1 MEIRK
6 VHLKCPGTVLLT
18 MMMFK
23 WGIFCS
29 GSSDMC
35 ASSPCQNGATCVDTM
50 DDYVCLCSREGV
62 QYMGRDCNELYNA
75 CVFAECEGCVT
86 EPGTEHYTCPEDI
99 NECESGPCVWAL
111 SECVDELNGYKCLC
125 PPGFGGEDC
134 SRRIIDCVDEPCLN
148 NGTCRR
154 IVDGFECTC
163 SEDFRGETCEEN
175 VDECESNP
183 CQNGAIC
190 VDGTNKY
197 HCFCVPGYQ
206 GHNCEIDINECASRP
221 CWNNGTCI
229 NGKDQYLCECL
240 LGYTGVN
247 CEMEI
252 DECESNPCQ
261 NEATCHDLV
270 GLYTCDCVQGFE
282 GSDCEININECES
295 DPCQNGG
302 ICYDLIDSYEC
313 ECEGTGFMGDHCEED
328 ILECASH
335 PCQHGA
341 TCLEGINHYNCTCWP
356 GFEGENC
363 EVDIDECADTPCEND
378 GECFEKSKPEHWD
391 TDWEFTYAT
400 AAGYVCQCQPGYTGE
415 NCSVNINECVS
426 EPCHNGGSCKDL
438 VNGYMCICPE
448 GFAGV
453 ECEVDIDECESA
465 PCLNGGVCED
475 GVAEYKCHCAEA
487 EEGLLPWG
495 GPQCTVLL
503 RGCIK
508 HACRNGATCLPWL
521 DGETHKHTCLC
532 PPGFYDDVCSA
543 PTTFSFSSPKFF
555 LIEVPSLKRIR
566 RDIEEHE
573 HPLGVRLRFRTTLPD
588 MLLFFRG
595 NADFFLSLEI
605 VGGELHA
612 KAISKEGGSL
622 EAQLP
627 RLVSDGDWHE
637 AVVNIDG
644 WDQDIRL
651 VLQVNGPACDNQA
664 CRVEYKLPDGQE
676 MFLHHDSLTKLY
688 VGGVPEEYMDLT
700 LSDNGFLGCMEDLQ
714 VDGHHV
720 LPHDLEDEE
729 ASIELGCIKT
739 EWCGVDPNP
748 CSQQGHCVDLWTD
761 YRCDCYRPHY
771 GCDCSQDF
779 SFWTFSHEDS
789 TSFLA
794 FELLSD
800 FGKNFSVSF
809 FLRSLKSS
817 GLLFQLHR
825 AGLQGT
831 EDDDP
836 YFTMYLEMGRVH
848 VTSVVGSPILSSP
861 VFVCNGEKQM
871 LQMDVQE
878 GQVFFSHGGLRYG
891 LGSLS
896 DLEVLEGDLV
906 YVGGVPGEEGSA
918 DWGGHFKGCLQDL
931 RLDDEHLNVEV
942 WNSTLSETVYIS
954 SHAENVLPGCMS
966 DDTCKVEPCLNGGE
980 CTVTWNDF
988 TCSCSRDFTGKTCET
1003 RVWCV
1008 SDPCLNGG
1016 RCVDLLDGFE
1026 CIANATFD
1034 NTPLHYSAK
1043 GSLVYPVTNV
1053 TMELRTRQENAVL
1066 LHAWKEAELLLIG
1079 LVDSAIHV
1087 ELQTENSVE
1096 PVIFSGQRH
1105 IADGNWH
1112 HLMVAM
1118 ANPERDASQWFILV
1132 DGIIDGSSAPELAGS
1147 LSFLKDLSSEVALAE
1162 TYTGCLGAVRVGE
1175 VYLPFVD
1182 HTKSPQ
1188 TSQFWRRQ
1196 DERVRIGCIGAPV
1209 CLSHPCR
1216 RGGTC
1221 VDLFNTFGCQCPP
1234 GWEGITCEK
1243 ETDECVSGPCLHGKC
1258 KDKFNGFDCLCH
1270 PGYAGPTC
1278 SENIDGCKG
1287 LKCKNGGTCVDG
1299 VNDFTCICPPKY
1311 SGTRCQYNY
1320 PPLKCELDVECEN
1333 YGICHDTQW
1342 GANCTCPPGFTGDR
1356 CEREV
1361 DECASSP
1368 CLNGGSCLDRL
1379 NSFQCLCPAG
1389 FSGQFCETNKQ
1400 AQQEHIPWL
1409 AIAVPLACGCILLVA
1424 IGLIFMLMTARRKR
1438 QSEGTYSPSHQEI
1451 AGARLEMD
1459 SMLKVPP
1466 EERLI

>member
-62 QYMGRDCNELYNA
+62 RYTGRDCDELYNA
-75 CVFAECEGCVT
+75 CVFAECEGCET
-86 EPGTEHYTCPEDI
+86 ELGTEHYTCPEDF
-99 NECESGPCVWAL
+99 NECESGPCVGAL

-134 SRRIIDCVDEPCLN
+134 SQRITDCIDEPCLN

-163 SEDFRGETCEEN
+163 SQGFHGETCEEN
-175 VDECESNP
+175 VDDCDSHP

-261 NEATCHDLV
+261 NGATCHDVV

-282 GSDCEININECES
+282 GSDCEINVDECES

-302 ICYDLIDSYEC
+302 ICYDLIDSYMC
-313 ECEGTGFMGDHCEED
+313 ECEGTGFMGDQCEED
-328 ILECASH
+328 IPECASH
-335 PCQHGA
+335 PCQHEA

-356 GFEGENC
+356 GFEGDNC
-363 EVDIDECADTPCEND
+363 ELDIDECADTPCEND
-378 GECFEKSKPEHWD
+378 GECFEKSKPEHWE

-400 AAGYVCQCQPGYTGE
+400 AAGYICQCQPGYTGE

-426 EPCHNGGSCKDL
+426 EPCHNGGSCEDL
-438 VNGYMCICPE
+438 VNGYKCVCPE

-453 ECEVDIDECESA
+453 ECEVNIDECESA

-487 EEGLLPWG
+487 DEGLLPWG
-495 GPQCTVLL
+495 GPQCIVQLL
-503 RGCIK
+503 GCID
-508 HACRNGATCLPWL
+508 HPCQNGATCLPWL
-521 DGETHKHTCLC
+521 NEEHGHTCFC
-532 PPGFYDDVCSA
+532 PPGFYDDVCST

-555 LIEVPSLKRIR
+555 LIEVPALERRK
-566 RDIEEHE
+566 RDIEEQE
-573 HPLGVRLRFRTTLPD
+573 QPLGVRLRFRTTLPD

-595 NADFFLSLEI
+595 NAEFFLSLEI
-605 VGGELHA
+605 VGGELRA

-622 EAQLP
+622 EAKLP
-627 RLVSDGDWHE
+627 GLVSDGDWHE

-651 VLQVNGPACDNQA
+651 VLQVKVPGCDNQA
-664 CRVEYKLPDGQE
+664 CKVEHKLPDGQE
-676 MFLHHDSLTKLY
+676 SFLHSDSLTKLY
-688 VGGVPEEYMDLT
+688 VGGVPEEYMELT
-700 LSDNGFLGCMEDLQ
+700 LSGHGFLGCMEDLQ
-714 VDGHHV
+714 VDGHTV
-720 LPHDLEDEE
+720 LPHDLGDEE
-729 ASIELGCIKT
+729 VTVELGCIKT
-739 EWCGVDPNP
+739 EWCEVDPNP
-748 CSQQGHCVDLWTD
+748 CSQQGHCIDLWTG

-771 GCDCSQDF
+771 GHDCSQDF
-779 SFWTFSHEDS
+779 SFWTFGHEDS
-789 TSFLA
+789 TSYLA
-794 FELLSD
+794 FVLLSD
-800 FGKNFSVSF
+800 IGRNFSVSF

-817 GLLFQLHR
+817 GLLFQLCR
-825 AGLQGT
+825 AGHQRT
-831 EDDDP
+831 EEDDP
-836 YFTMYLEMGRVH
+836 YFTMYLEMGRVQ

-861 VFVCNGEKQM
+861 VFVCNGEKQL
-871 LQMDVQE
+871 LQIDIQE

-891 LGSLS
+891 LGSLP

-906 YVGGVPGEEGSA
+906 YVGGFPNEEGAA

-931 RLDDEHLNVEV
+931 RLDDVHPDVEV
-942 WNSTLSETVYIS
+942 WNSTLSETLFIS
-954 SHAENVLPGCMS
+954 SDAKNVLPGCIS
-966 DDTCKVEPCLNGGE
+966 DDICKVEPCLNGGE

-988 TCSCSRDFTGKTCET
+988 TCFCPWNFTGKTCET

-1008 SDPCLNGG
+1008 SDPCVNGG

-1053 TMELRTRQENAVL
+1053 TMDLRTRQENAIL
-1066 LHAWKEAELLLIG
+1066 LRAWRGAELLLIG

-1096 PVIFSGQRH
+1096 PVIFSGQRQ

-1112 HLMVAM
+1112 HLLVAM
-1118 ANPERDASQWFILV
+1118 ASPERDASQWFILV
-1132 DGIIDGSSAPELAGS
+1132 DDIIDGSSAPELAGS
-1147 LSFLKDLSSEVALAE
+1147 LSFLKDLLSEVALAE

-1182 HTKSPQ
+1182 NAKSPQ
-1188 TSQFWRRQ
+1188 TSRFWRRH
-1196 DERVRIGCIGAPV
+1196 DEHVRIGCFGAPV
-1209 CLSHPCR
+1209 CRSHPCR

-1221 VDLFNTFGCQCPP
+1221 VDLFNTFGCQCPS

-1278 SENIDGCKG
+1278 SENIDDCKG
-1287 LKCKNGGTCVDG
+1287 SKCKNGGTCVDG

-1333 YGICHDTQW
+1333 DGVCYDTQW

-1356 CEREV
+1356 CEKEI

>member
-62 QYMGRDCNELYNA
+62 RYTGKECDELYNA
-75 CVFAECEGCVT
+75 CVFAECKGCET
-86 EPGTEHYTCPEDI
+86 ELGTEQYTCPEDF
-99 NECESGPCVWAL
+99 NECESGPCVGAL

-134 SRRIIDCVDEPCLN
+134 SHRITDCIDEPCLN

-163 SEDFRGETCEEN
+163 SQGFRGETCDEN
-175 VDECESNP
+175 VDDCDSHP

-190 VDGTNKY
+190 VDDTNKY

-206 GHNCEIDINECASRP
+206 GHNCEIDINECASQP

-252 DECESNPCQ
+252 DECESNPCK
-261 NEATCHDLV
+261 NGATCHDLV

-282 GSDCEININECES
+282 GSDCEINIDECES

-302 ICYDLIDSYEC
+302 ICYDLIDSYRC

-328 ILECASH
+328 IPECASH
-335 PCQHGA
+335 PCQHEA

-356 GFEGENC
+356 GFEGDNC

-378 GECFEKSKPEHWD
+378 GKCFEKSKPEHWE
-391 TDWEFTYAT
+391 TDWEITYAT
-400 AAGYVCQCQPGYTGE
+400 AAGYICQCQPGYTGE

-426 EPCHNGGSCKDL
+426 EPCHNGGSCEDL
-438 VNGYMCICPE
+438 VNGYKCVCPE

-453 ECEVDIDECESA
+453 ECEVNIDECESA

-475 GVAEYKCHCAEA
+475 GVADYKCHCAEA

-495 GPQCTVLL
+495 GPQCTVQLL
-503 RGCIK
+503 GCID
-508 HACRNGATCLPWL
+508 HPCQNGATCLPWL
-521 DGETHKHTCLC
+521 NVEHGHTCLC
-532 PPGFYDDVCSA
+532 PPGFYDDVCST
-543 PTTFSFSSPKFF
+543 PTTFSFSLPKFF
-555 LIEVPSLKRIR
+555 LIEVPPLERRK
-566 RDIEEHE
+566 RDIEEQE

-595 NADFFLSLEI
+595 NAEFFLSLEI
-605 VGGELHA
+605 VGGELRA
-612 KAISKEGGSL
+612 KVLSKEGGSL
-622 EAQLP
+622 EAKLP
-627 RLVSDGDWHE
+627 GLISDGDWHE
-637 AVVNIDG
+637 AVVNIDE

-651 VLQVNGPACDNQA
+651 VLQVKGPGCDNQA
-664 CRVEYKLPDGQE
+664 CKVEHKLPDGQE
-676 MFLHHDSLTKLY
+676 SFLHRDSLTKLY
-688 VGGVPEEYMDLT
+688 VGGVPEEYMELT
-700 LSDNGFLGCMEDLQ
+700 LSGHGFLGCMEDLQ
-714 VDGHHV
+714 VDGHIV
-720 LPHDLEDEE
+720 LPHDLGDEE
-729 ASIELGCIKT
+729 VSVEFGCVKT
-739 EWCGVDPNP
+739 EWCEVEPNP
-748 CSQQGHCVDLWTD
+748 CSQQGHCIDLWTG

-771 GCDCSQDF
+771 GHDCSQDF
-779 SFWTFSHEDS
+779 SFWTFGHENS
-789 TSFLA
+789 TSYLA
-794 FELLSD
+794 FVLLSD
-800 FGKNFSVSF
+800 IGRNFSVSF

-817 GLLFQLHR
+817 GLLFQLRR
-825 AGLQGT
+825 AGHQRT
-831 EDDDP
+831 EEDDP
-836 YFTMYLEMGRVH
+836 YFTMYLEMGRVQ

-871 LQMDVQE
+871 LQIDIQE

-891 LGSLS
+891 LGSLP

-906 YVGGVPGEEGSA
+906 YVGGFPNEEGAA

-931 RLDDEHLNVEV
+931 RLDDVHLDVEV
-942 WNSTLSETVYIS
+942 WNSTLSETLFIS
-954 SHAENVLPGCMS
+954 SDAKNMLPGCIS
-966 DDTCKVEPCLNGGE
+966 DDICKMEPCLNGGE

-988 TCSCSRDFTGKTCET
+988 TCFCPWDFTGKRCET

-1008 SDPCLNGG
+1008 SDPCVNGG

-1043 GSLVYPVTNV
+1043 GSLVYSVTNV
-1053 TMELRTRQENAVL
+1053 TMDLRTRQENAVL
-1066 LHAWKEAELLLIG
+1066 LRAWRGTELLLIG

-1096 PVIFSGQRH
+1096 PVIFSGQRQ
-1105 IADGNWH
+1105 IADGKWH
-1112 HLMVAM
+1112 HLLVAM
-1118 ANPERDASQWFILV
+1118 ASPEHDASQWFILV

-1162 TYTGCLGAVRVGE
+1162 TYTGCIGAVRVGE

-1182 HTKSPQ
+1182 NAKSPQ

-1196 DERVRIGCIGAPV
+1196 DERVRIGCFGAPV
-1209 CLSHPCR
+1209 CHSHPCR

-1221 VDLFNTFGCQCPP
+1221 VDLFNTFGCQCPS

-1243 ETDECVSGPCLHGKC
+1243 ETDECISGPCLHGKC

-1278 SENIDGCKG
+1278 SENIDDCKG
-1287 LKCKNGGTCVDG
+1287 SKCKNGGTCVDG

-1311 SGTRCQYNY
+1311 SGTRCQYNF

-1333 YGICHDTQW
+1333 DGVCYDTQW

-1356 CEREV
+1356 CEKKI

-1379 NSFQCLCPAG
+1379 NRFQCLCPAG

-1400 AQQEHIPWL
+1400 AQQEHIPWF

>member
-1 MEIRK
+1 MC
-6 VHLKCPGTVLLT
+6 LFKCITKSYFISLSP
-18 MMMFK
+18 
-23 WGIFCS
+23 GIFCS

-62 QYMGRDCNELYNA
+62 RYTGRDCDELYNA
-75 CVFAECEGCVT
+75 CVFAECEGCET
-86 EPGTEHYTCPEDI
+86 ELGTEHYTCPEDF
-99 NECESGPCVWAL
+99 NECESGPCVGAL

-134 SRRIIDCVDEPCLN
+134 SQRITDCIDEPCLN

-163 SEDFRGETCEEN
+163 SQGFHGETCEEN
-175 VDECESNP
+175 VDDCDSHP

-240 LGYTGVN
+240 LGYTGNLCGCHLCSIPLLTGQGVN

-261 NEATCHDLV
+261 NGATCHDVV

-282 GSDCEININECES
+282 GD
-295 DPCQNGG
+295 
-302 ICYDLIDSYEC
+302 
-313 ECEGTGFMGDHCEED
+313 
-328 ILECASH
+328 
-335 PCQHGA
+335 
-341 TCLEGINHYNCTCWP
+341 
-356 GFEGENC
+356 NC
-363 EVDIDECADTPCEND
+363 ELDIDECADTPCEND
-378 GECFEKSKPEHWD
+378 GECFEKSKPEHWE

-400 AAGYVCQCQPGYTGE
+400 AAGYICQCQPGYTGE

-426 EPCHNGGSCKDL
+426 EPCHNGGSCEDL
-438 VNGYMCICPE
+438 VNGYKCVCPE

-453 ECEVDIDECESA
+453 ECEVNIDECESA

-487 EEGLLPWG
+487 DEGLLPWG
-495 GPQCTVLL
+495 GPQCIVQLL
-503 RGCIK
+503 GCID
-508 HACRNGATCLPWL
+508 HPCQNGATCLPWL
-521 DGETHKHTCLC
+521 NEEHGHTCFC
-532 PPGFYDDVCSA
+532 PPGFYDDVCST

-555 LIEVPSLKRIR
+555 LIEVPALERRK
-566 RDIEEHE
+566 RDIEEQE
-573 HPLGVRLRFRTTLPD
+573 QPLGVRLRFRTTLPD

-595 NADFFLSLEI
+595 NAEFFLSLEI
-605 VGGELHA
+605 VGGELRA

-622 EAQLP
+622 EAKLP
-627 RLVSDGDWHE
+627 GLVSDGDWHE

-651 VLQVNGPACDNQA
+651 VLQVKVPGCDNQA
-664 CRVEYKLPDGQE
+664 CKVEHKLPDGQE
-676 MFLHHDSLTKLY
+676 SFLHSDSLTKLY
-688 VGGVPEEYMDLT
+688 VGGVPEEYMELT
-700 LSDNGFLGCMEDLQ
+700 LSGHGFLGCMEDLQ
-714 VDGHHV
+714 VDGHTV
-720 LPHDLEDEE
+720 LPHDLGDEE
-729 ASIELGCIKT
+729 VTVELGCIKT
-739 EWCGVDPNP
+739 EWCEVDPNP
-748 CSQQGHCVDLWTD
+748 CSQQGHCIDLWTG

-771 GCDCSQDF
+771 GHDCSQDF
-779 SFWTFSHEDS
+779 SFWTFGHEDS
-789 TSFLA
+789 TSYLA
-794 FELLSD
+794 FVLLSD
-800 FGKNFSVSF
+800 IGRNFSVSF

-817 GLLFQLHR
+817 GLLFQLCR
-825 AGLQGT
+825 AGHQRT
-831 EDDDP
+831 EEDDP
-836 YFTMYLEMGRVH
+836 YFTMYLEMGRVQ

-861 VFVCNGEKQM
+861 VFVCNGEKQL
-871 LQMDVQE
+871 LQIDIQE

-891 LGSLS
+891 LGSLP

-906 YVGGVPGEEGSA
+906 YVGGFPNEEGAA

-931 RLDDEHLNVEV
+931 RLDDVHPDVEV
-942 WNSTLSETVYIS
+942 WNSTLSETLFIS
-954 SHAENVLPGCMS
+954 SDAKNVLPGCIS
-966 DDTCKVEPCLNGGE
+966 DDICKVEPCLNGGE

-988 TCSCSRDFTGKTCET
+988 TCFCPWNFTGKTCET

-1008 SDPCLNGG
+1008 SDPCVNGG

-1053 TMELRTRQENAVL
+1053 TMDLRTRQENAIL
-1066 LHAWKEAELLLIG
+1066 LRAWRGAELLLIG

-1096 PVIFSGQRH
+1096 PVIFSGQRQ

-1112 HLMVAM
+1112 HLLVAM
-1118 ANPERDASQWFILV
+1118 ASPERDASQWFILV
-1132 DGIIDGSSAPELAGS
+1132 DDIIDGSSAPELAGS
-1147 LSFLKDLSSEVALAE
+1147 LSFLKDLLSEVALAE

-1182 HTKSPQ
+1182 NAKSPQ
-1188 TSQFWRRQ
+1188 TSRFWRRH
-1196 DERVRIGCIGAPV
+1196 DEHVRIGCFGAPV
-1209 CLSHPCR
+1209 CRSHPCR

-1221 VDLFNTFGCQCPP
+1221 VDLFNTFGCQCPS

-1278 SENIDGCKG
+1278 SENIDDCKG
-1287 LKCKNGGTCVDG
+1287 SKCKNGGTCVDG

-1333 YGICHDTQW
+1333 DGVCYDTQW

-1356 CEREV
+1356 CEKEI

>member
-62 QYMGRDCNELYNA
+62 RYMGRNCDELYNA

-99 NECESGPCVWAL
+99 NECESGPCVGVL
-111 SECVDELNGYKCLC
+111 YECVDELNGYKCLC

-134 SRRIIDCVDEPCLN
+134 SRRIIDCIDEPCLN

-163 SEDFRGETCEEN
+163 LEGFRGETCEEN
-175 VDECESNP
+175 VDECDSHP

-190 VDGTNKY
+190 VDGTNQY

-335 PCQHGA
+335 PCHHGA
-341 TCLEGINHYNCTCWP
+341 TCLEGINHYNCSCWP
-356 GFEGENC
+356 GFEGDNC
-363 EVDIDECADTPCEND
+363 EVDIDECADTPCENN
-378 GECFEKSKPEHWD
+378 GECFEKSKPEHWEA
-391 TDWEFTYAT
+391 DWEFTYST
-400 AAGYVCQCQPGYTGE
+400 AAGYVCQCQPGYT
-415 NCSVNINECVS
+415 V
-426 EPCHNGGSCKDL
+426 
-438 VNGYMCICPE
+438 
-448 GFAGV
+448 
-453 ECEVDIDECESA
+453 
-465 PCLNGGVCED
+465 
-475 GVAEYKCHCAEA
+475 
-487 EEGLLPWG
+487 
-495 GPQCTVLL
+495 PQ
-503 RGCIK
+503 
-508 HACRNGATCLPWL
+508 
-521 DGETHKHTCLC
+521 
-532 PPGFYDDVCSA
+532 
-543 PTTFSFSSPKFF
+543 
-555 LIEVPSLKRIR
+555 LKRIR

-573 HPLGVRLRFRTTLPD
+573 HPMGVRLRFRTTLPD
-588 MLLFFRG
+588 MLLFFRD
-595 NADFFLSLEI
+595 NADFSLTLEI
-605 VGGELHA
+605 VG
-612 KAISKEGGSL
+612 
-622 EAQLP
+622 
-627 RLVSDGDWHE
+627 
-637 AVVNIDG
+637 
-644 WDQDIRL
+644 
-651 VLQVNGPACDNQA
+651 
-664 CRVEYKLPDGQE
+664 
-676 MFLHHDSLTKLY
+676 
-688 VGGVPEEYMDLT
+688 
-700 LSDNGFLGCMEDLQ
+700 
-714 VDGHHV
+714 
-720 LPHDLEDEE
+720 
-729 ASIELGCIKT
+729 
-739 EWCGVDPNP
+739 
-748 CSQQGHCVDLWTD
+748 
-761 YRCDCYRPHY
+761 
-771 GCDCSQDF
+771 DF
-779 SFWTFSHEDS
+779 PFWTFSHEDS
-789 TSFLA
+789 TSFLE

-800 FGKNFSVSF
+800 FGRTFSVSF

-817 GLLFQLHR
+817 GLLFQLR
-825 AGLQGT
+825 RPGLQGT
-831 EDDDP
+831 EKDDP
-836 YFTMYLEMGRVH
+836 YFTIYLEMGRVH

-861 VFVCNGEKQM
+861 VFVCNGDKQM

-878 GQVFFSHGGLRYG
+878 GQVFFSHGGLSYG

-896 DLEVLEGDLV
+896 DLEVLKGDQV
-906 YVGGVPGEEGSA
+906 YVGGVPGEEGAA

-931 RLDDEHLNVEV
+931 RLDDKHMNVEV

-954 SHAENVLPGCMS
+954 NHAENVLPGCIS

-980 CTVTWNDF
+980 CKVTWNDF

-1003 RVWCV
+1003 LVWCV
-1008 SDPCLNGG
+1008 SDPCVNGG
-1016 RCVDLLDGFE
+1016 RCLELLDGFE

-1043 GSLVYPVTNV
+1043 GSLVHPVINV

-1066 LHAWKEAELLLIG
+1066 LRAWKGRDLLLIG

-1087 ELQTENSVE
+1087 ELQTENSME

-1118 ANPERDASQWFILV
+1118 ANPERDASQWLILV
-1132 DGIIDGSSAPELAGS
+1132 DGIFDGSSAPELAGS

-1182 HTKSPQ
+1182 HPKSPQ
-1188 TSQFWRRQ
+1188 TSRFWRQ
-1196 DERVRIGCIGAPV
+1196 EDEGVRIGCIGAPV
-1209 CLSHPCR
+1209 CFSHPCR

-1221 VDLFNTFGCQCPP
+1221 VDLFNMFGCQCPP

-1278 SENIDGCKG
+1278 SENIDDCKG
-1287 LKCKNGGTCVDG
+1287 SKCKNGGTCVDG

-1333 YGICHDTQW
+1333 DGICHDTQW

-1379 NSFQCLCPAG
+1379 NRFQCLCPAG

-1400 AQQEHIPWL
+1400 AQQEHLPWL
-1409 AIAVPLACGCILLVA
+1409 AIAVPLACGCILLVT

>member
-6 VHLKCPGTVLLT
+6 VHLKCSATVLLT

-62 QYMGRDCNELYNA
+62 RYTGRDCAELYNA

-86 EPGTEHYTCPEDI
+86 ELGTESYTCPENI
-99 NECESGPCVWAL
+99 SKCESGPCVGAL
-111 SECVDELNGYKCLC
+111 SECVDELNSYKCLC

-134 SRRIIDCVDEPCLN
+134 SRRIPDCIDEPCLN

-163 SEDFRGETCEEN
+163 SVGFRGETCEEN
-175 VDECESNP
+175 VDECDSHP

-261 NEATCHDLV
+261 NGATCHDLV

-282 GSDCEININECES
+282 GSDCEINIDECES

-302 ICYDLIDSYEC
+302 ICHDLVDSYEC

-335 PCQHGA
+335 PCQHGG

-356 GFEGENC
+356 GFKGDNC
-363 EVDIDECADTPCEND
+363 EVDIDECADTPCQND
-378 GECFEKSKPEHWD
+378 GECFEKSKPEHWE

-426 EPCHNGGSCKDL
+426 EPCHNGGSCEDL
-438 VNGYMCICPE
+438 VNGYKCVCPE
-448 GFAGV
+448 GFEGR
-453 ECEVDIDECESA
+453 ECEVNIDECESD

-495 GPQCTVLL
+495 GPQCTVELL
-503 RGCIK
+503 GCID
-508 HACRNGATCLPWL
+508 HACQNGATCLPWL
-521 DGETHKHTCLC
+521 DGDTHEHTCLC
-532 PPGFYDDVCSA
+532 PPGFYDDVCST

-555 LIEVPSLKRIR
+555 LIEVPPMERRR

-573 HPLGVRLRFRTTLPD
+573 HPLGVHLRFRTTLPD

-595 NADFFLSLEI
+595 NAEFFLSLEI
-605 VGGELHA
+605 VGGELRA
-612 KAISKEGGSL
+612 KAISKKDGSL

-627 RLVSDGDWHE
+627 GLVSDGDWHE
-637 AVVNIDG
+637 TVVNIEGRDH
-644 WDQDIRL
+644 DIRL
-651 VLQVNGPACDNQA
+651 VLQVKGPGCDNQV
-664 CRVEYKLPDGQE
+664 CRVERKLPDGQE
-676 MFLHHDSLTKLY
+676 SFLHHDSLTKLY
-688 VGGVPEEYMDLT
+688 VGGAPEEYMELT
-700 LSDNGFLGCMEDLQ
+700 LSGHGFLGCMEDLL
-714 VDGHHV
+714 VDGRPV
-720 LPHDLEDEE
+720 LPHDLGDEE
-729 ASIELGCIKT
+729 ASIEVGCIKT

-748 CSQQGHCVDLWTD
+748 CSQQGQCVDLWTS

-771 GCDCSQDF
+771 GDNCSQDF
-779 SFWTFSHEDS
+779 PFWTFSHEDS
-789 TSFLA
+789 KSFLA

-800 FGKNFSVSF
+800 FGRNFSVSF
-809 FLRSLKSS
+809 FLRSLKST
-817 GLLFQLHR
+817 GLLFQLR
-825 AGLQGT
+825 KAGLQET
-831 EDDDP
+831 EEDNP
-836 YFTMYLEMGRVH
+836 YFTMYLKMGRVH
-848 VTSVVGSPILSSP
+848 VTSVGSTILSSP
-861 VFVCNGEKQM
+861 VFVCNGEKQL
-871 LQMDVQE
+871 LQIDIQE
-878 GQVFFSHGGLRYG
+878 GQVFFSHGGLRYE
-891 LGSLS
+891 LGSLP
-896 DLEVLEGDLV
+896 DLDVLEGDLV
-906 YVGGVPGEEGSA
+906 YVGGVPGEEG
-918 DWGGHFKGCLQDL
+918 
-931 RLDDEHLNVEV
+931 
-942 WNSTLSETVYIS
+942 
-954 SHAENVLPGCMS
+954 
-966 DDTCKVEPCLNGGE
+966 
-980 CTVTWNDF
+980 
-988 TCSCSRDFTGKTCET
+988 
-1003 RVWCV
+1003 
-1008 SDPCLNGG
+1008 
-1016 RCVDLLDGFE
+1016 
-1026 CIANATFD
+1026 IANATFD
-1034 NTPLHYSAK
+1034 NTPLHYSAN
-1043 GSLVYPVTNV
+1043 GSLVNPVTNV

-1066 LHAWKEAELLLIG
+1066 LRAAWRGAEFLLIG

-1087 ELQTENSVE
+1087 ELHTENSVE

-1105 IADGNWH
+1105 IGDGNWH
-1112 HLMVAM
+1112 RIQVAM
-1118 ANPERDASQWFILV
+1118 AHPKRDASQWLILV
-1132 DGIIDGSSAPELAGS
+1132 DGIIDGNSAPELAGS
-1147 LSFLKDLSSEVALAE
+1147 LSFLKDSSSEVALAE
-1162 TYTGCLGAVRVGE
+1162 AYTGCLGAVRVGE

-1182 HTKSPQ
+1182 NAKTPQKSR
-1188 TSQFWRRQ
+1188 FWRQQ
-1196 DERVRIGCIGAPV
+1196 DERVRIGCFGATV
-1209 CLSHPCR
+1209 CRSHPCR
-1216 RGGTC
+1216 HGGTC
-1221 VDLFNTFGCQCPP
+1221 VDLFNMFSCQCAP
-1234 GWEGITCEK
+1234 GWEGFTCEK
-1243 ETDECVSGPCLHGKC
+1243 ETDECFSGPCLHGKC
-1258 KDKFNGFDCLCH
+1258 KDKLNGFDCLCH

-1278 SENIDGCKG
+1278 AENIDDCKG
-1287 LKCKNGGTCVDG
+1287 SKCKNGGTCVDG

-1320 PPLKCELDVECEN
+1320 PPLKCELDFECEN
-1333 YGICHDTQW
+1333 DGVCHDTQW

-1379 NSFQCLCPAG
+1379 NRFQCLCPAG
-1389 FSGQFCETNKQ
+1389 YSGQFCETNDLG
-1400 AQQEHIPWL
+1400 HYF
-1409 AIAVPLACGCILLVA
+1409 VV
-1424 IGLIFMLMTARRKR
+1424 
-1438 QSEGTYSPSHQEI
+1438 S
-1451 AGARLEMD
+1451 
-1459 SMLKVPP
+1459 
-1466 EERLI
+1466 